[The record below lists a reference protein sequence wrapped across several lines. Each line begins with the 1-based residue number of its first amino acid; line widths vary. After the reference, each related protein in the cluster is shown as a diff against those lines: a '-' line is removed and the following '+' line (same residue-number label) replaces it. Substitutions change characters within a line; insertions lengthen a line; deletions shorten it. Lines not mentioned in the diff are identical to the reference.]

1 MRSYVYHRCLRKEG
15 EDVCGDSVKYTAS
28 DENVFFVLSDG
39 LGSGIK
45 ANIFSNLTVEIMLT
59 MAAADM
65 PIEEIV
71 RTVSRT
77 LPIDPDRQM
86 AYSTFTVVNVQPS
99 GLTTLVVYDNPD
111 PIIIRGGS
119 LFSPEYQEKPVQDKV
134 LHKAVVQL
142 AQGDTIF
149 LVSDGVTYAGLG
161 QSLSFGWGW
170 DNVAAFVDE
179 TQRATRS
186 VEKTVDI
193 LIDKVERLYGGHPGD
208 DATVL
213 GAVVRELRRTAV
225 LTGPPMDP
233 ADDERV
239 VNEFLV
245 TPGSKV
251 VCGGTTTNILVRE
264 TGRVAEV
271 DVSTARDDCPPMGSM
286 PGVDLV
292 TEGVLTISKAIQLVR
307 QTKGDERNLPDDRNG
322 AVELARILLS
332 SDHVKFIVGLRVD
345 PLYQNPLLPLS
356 ISLRKYLIEELAGLL
371 RSAGKS
377 VDIDYH

>member
-1 MRSYVYHRCLRKEG
+1 MRSYVYHRSLCKAG
-15 EDVCGDSVKYTAS
+15 EEVCGDSVKYTAS

-45 ANIFSNLTVEIMLT
+45 ANIFSNLTVGIMLT

-65 PIEEIV
+65 PIGEIV

-77 LPIDPDRQM
+77 LPIDPDRGM
-86 AYSTFTVVNVQPS
+86 AYSTFTVVNVQPT
-99 GLTTLVVYDNPD
+99 GLTTFVVYDNPD
-111 PIIIRGGS
+111 PIILRSGS
-119 LFSPEYQEKPVQDKV
+119 LFEPEYEEKVVQDKI
-134 LHKAVVQL
+134 LRKAVIQL

-149 LVSDGVTYAGLG
+149 LISDGVTYAGLG
-161 QSLSFGWGW
+161 TSLRFGWGW
-170 DNVAAFVDE
+170 ENAAAFVE
-179 TQRATRS
+179 KTQRVTQS
-186 VEKTVDI
+186 VEKTVDV
-193 LIDKVERLYGGHPGD
+193 LIDKVERLYGGCPGD

-213 GAVVRELRRTAV
+213 GAIVRSLCRTV
-225 LTGPPMDP
+225 ILTGPPMDP
-233 ADDERV
+233 ADDARV
-239 VNEFLV
+239 VNEFLQ
-245 TPGSKV
+245 TPGQKV
-251 VCGGTTTNILVRE
+251 VCGGTTTNIICRE
-264 TGRVAEV
+264 TGRTAEV
-271 DVSTARDDCPPMGSM
+271 DVTTARPDCPPMGSM
-286 PGVDLV
+286 PGMDLV

-307 QTKGDERNLPDDRNG
+307 QANGDERNLPDDRNG
-322 AVELARILLS
+322 AAELARIMLG

>member
-1 MRSYVYHRCLRKEG
+1 
-15 EDVCGDSVKYTAS
+15 
-28 DENVFFVLSDG
+28 VFV
-39 LGSGIK
+39 
-45 ANIFSNLTVEIMLT
+45 
-59 MAAADM
+59 
-65 PIEEIV
+65 
-71 RTVSRT
+71 
-77 LPIDPDRQM
+77 
-86 AYSTFTVVNVQPS
+86 
-99 GLTTLVVYDNPD
+99 
-111 PIIIRGGS
+111 
-119 LFSPEYQEKPVQDKV
+119 PEYKETPVQDKV

-149 LVSDGVTYAGLG
+149 LISDGVTYAGLG

-170 DNVAAFVDE
+170 DNAAAFVEE
-179 TQRATRS
+179 TQRTTRS
-186 VEKTVDI
+186 VDKTVDI
-193 LIDKVERLYGGHPGD
+193 VIDKVERLYGGHPGD

-213 GAVVRELRRTAV
+213 GAVVRGLRRTAV

-239 VNEFLV
+239 VNEFLM

-271 DVSTARDDCPPMGSM
+271 DVTTARDDCPPMGSM

-307 QTKGDERNLPDDRNG
+307 QTKGDERNLPEDRNG

>member
-1 MRSYVYHRCLRKEG
+1 MRSYVYHRSLCKTG
-15 EDVCGDSVKYTAS
+15 EEVCGDSVKYTAS

-45 ANIFSNLTVEIMLT
+45 ANIFSNLTVGIMLT

-65 PIEEIV
+65 PIGEIV

-77 LPIDPDRQM
+77 LPIDPERGM

-99 GLTTLVVYDNPD
+99 GLSTFIVYDNPD
-111 PIIIRGGS
+111 PIILRNGA
-119 LFSPEYQEKPVQDKV
+119 LFMPDYEEKVVQDKI

-142 AQGDTIF
+142 SQGDTIF
-149 LVSDGVTYAGLG
+149 LISDGVTYAGLG
-161 QSLSFGWGW
+161 MSLRFGWGW
-170 DNVAAFVDE
+170 ENAAAFVEE
-179 TQRATRS
+179 TQRATQS
-186 VEKTVDI
+186 VEKTVDM
-193 LIDKVERLYGGHPGD
+193 LIDKVDRLYGGRPGD

-213 GAVVRELRRTAV
+213 GAIVRSLRRTVV

-233 ADDERV
+233 ADDAQV
-239 VNEFLV
+239 VSEFLQ
-245 TPGSKV
+245 TPGEKV
-251 VCGGTTTNILVRE
+251 VCGGTTTNIISRE

-271 DVSTARDDCPPMGSM
+271 DVSTARPDCPPMGSM
-286 PGVDLV
+286 PGADLV

-307 QTKGDERNLPDDRNG
+307 QANGDERNIPHDRNG
-322 AVELARILLS
+322 ATELARTMLG

-371 RSAGKS
+371 RTAGKS

>member
-1 MRSYVYHRCLRKEG
+1 MRPYVYYRSLSKAG
-15 EDVCGDSVKYTAS
+15 EEVCGDSVKYTAS
-28 DENVFFVLSDG
+28 DENVFVVLSDG

-77 LPIDPDRQM
+77 LPIDPDRGI
-86 AYSTFTVVNVQPS
+86 AYSTFTVVNVQS
-99 GLTTLVVYDNPD
+99 TGLTTFIVYDNPD
-111 PIIIRGGS
+111 PIIIRNGS
-119 LFSPEYQEKPVQDKV
+119 VSKPEYKDKVVQDKV
-134 LHKAVVQL
+134 LHEAVVQL

-161 QSLSFGWGW
+161 GSLRFGWGW
-170 DNVAAFVDE
+170 DNAAAFVEE
-179 TQRATRS
+179 TQRATSS
-186 VEKTVDI
+186 VEKTVD
-193 LIDKVERLYGGHPGD
+193 LVIDKVGRLYGGNPGD

-213 GAVVRELRRTAV
+213 GAVVRRLRRTV
-225 LTGPPMDP
+225 ILTGPPMDP
-233 ADDERV
+233 ADDAWV
-239 VNEFLV
+239 VREFLQ
-245 TPGSKV
+245 TPGEKV
-251 VCGGTTTNILVRE
+251 ICGGTTTKIICRE
-264 TGRVAEV
+264 TGRTADV
-271 DVSTARDDCPPMGSM
+271 DIATARPDCPPMGSM
-286 PGVDLV
+286 PGADLV

-307 QTKGDERNLPDDRNG
+307 QANGDESNLPDDHNG
-322 AVELARILLS
+322 AVELARTMLG

-371 RSAGKS
+371 RAAGKS

>member
-1 MRSYVYHRCLRKEG
+1 MRSYVYHRSLRKEG
-15 EDVCGDSVKYTAS
+15 EEVCGDSVKYTAS

-59 MAAADM
+59 MAAADI
-65 PIEEIV
+65 PIGEIV

-77 LPIDPDRQM
+77 LPVDPDREL
-86 AYSTFTVVNVQPS
+86 AYSTFTVVNVQPT
-99 GLTTLVVYDNPD
+99 GLTTLIVYDNPD
-111 PIIIRGGS
+111 PIIIHDGS
-119 LFSPEYQEKPVQDKV
+119 LFAPVYEDKPVQDKI
-134 LHKAVVQL
+134 LRKAVVQL
-142 AQGDTIF
+142 AQGDSIF

-161 QSLSFGWGW
+161 SSLSFGWGW
-170 DNVAAFVDE
+170 DNAAAFVEE
-179 TQRATRS
+179 TQRATKS
-186 VEKTVDI
+186 AEKTVNAV
-193 LIDKVERLYGGHPGD
+193 IDKVERLYGGHPGD

-213 GAVVRELRRTAV
+213 GAVVRELRRTVV

-233 ADDERV
+233 ADDGRIV
-239 VNEFLV
+239 SEFLV

-251 VCGGTTTNILVRE
+251 VCGGTTTNIVARE

-271 DVSTARDDCPPMGSM
+271 DINTARADCPPMGSM
-286 PGVDLV
+286 PGMDLV
-292 TEGVLTISKAIQLVR
+292 TEGVLTISKAIQLIR
-307 QTKGDERNLPDDRNG
+307 QAQGDDRRLPDDRNG
-322 AVELARILLS
+322 AVELARVLLG

-356 ISLRKYLIEELAGLL
+356 ISLRKYLIEEMAGLL
-371 RSAGKS
+371 RAAGKS

>member
-1 MRSYVYHRCLRKEG
+1 MRSYVYHRSLCKAG
-15 EDVCGDSVKYTAS
+15 EEVCGDSVKYTAS

-45 ANIFSNLTVEIMLT
+45 ANIFSNLTVGIMLT

-65 PIEEIV
+65 PIGEIV

-77 LPIDPDRQM
+77 LPIDPDRGM
-86 AYSTFTVVNVQPS
+86 AYSTFTVVNVQPT
-99 GLTTLVVYDNPD
+99 GLTTFIVYDNPD
-111 PIIIRGGS
+111 PIILRNGA
-119 LFSPEYQEKPVQDKV
+119 LFIPEYEEKVVQDKI
-134 LHKAVVQL
+134 LHKAVIQL
-142 AQGDTIF
+142 SQGDTIF
-149 LVSDGVTYAGLG
+149 LISDGVTYAGLG
-161 QSLSFGWGW
+161 MSLRFGWGW
-170 DNVAAFVDE
+170 ENTAAFVEE
-179 TQRATRS
+179 TQRTTQS
-186 VEKTVDI
+186 VEKTVDV
-193 LIDKVERLYGGHPGD
+193 LIDKVERLYGGRPGD

-213 GAVVRELRRTAV
+213 GAIVRSLRRTVV

-233 ADDERV
+233 ADDAQV
-239 VNEFLV
+239 VNEFLQ
-245 TPGSKV
+245 TPGEKV
-251 VCGGTTTNILVRE
+251 VCGGTTTNIISRE

-271 DVSTARDDCPPMGSM
+271 DVNTARPDCPPMGSM
-286 PGVDLV
+286 SGADLV

-307 QTKGDERNLPDDRNG
+307 QANGDERNLPDDHNG
-322 AVELARILLS
+322 AVELARAMLG

-371 RSAGKS
+371 RTAGKS